1 LSHSRK
7 IGESE
12 FLEILDPTTH
22 QHTTTIVTSCSW
34 DMNRFLSPLGMGS
47 ALHFFFFYF
56 LIIVFLESNVQL
68 LMNSETVNTSVLIV
82 SEITE
87 GGSFDS
93 KCVLSLFVDGGIA
106 FIINM
111 KKL

>member
-1 LSHSRK
+1 
-7 IGESE
+7 
-12 FLEILDPTTH
+12 
-22 QHTTTIVTSCSW
+22 
-34 DMNRFLSPLGMGS
+34 MNRFLSPLGMGS

-93 KCVLSLFVDGGIA
+93 KCVLSHFVDGGIA